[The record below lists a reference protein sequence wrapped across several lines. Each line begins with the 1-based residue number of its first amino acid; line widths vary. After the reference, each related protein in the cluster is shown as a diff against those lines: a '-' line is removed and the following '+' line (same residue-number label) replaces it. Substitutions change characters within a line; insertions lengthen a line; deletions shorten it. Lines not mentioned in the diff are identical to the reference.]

1 MGCRDRR
8 GIALCRIAMPAFGAA
23 ANQQIFALVDVNNFY
38 VSCERV
44 FNPTLENRPVVVLS
58 NNDGC
63 AVARSNEVKALG
75 IKMGAPWFQMKELAR
90 QHGIVALSSNYALYA
105 DMSSRAVSILREYS
119 PNLEVYSIDESFLSL
134 NGLDSLWPSFTSM
147 GQSMRQ
153 RMLQWTGLPVCVG
166 VGPSK
171 TLAKLANHIA
181 KKNPRFN
188 GVCDLAAMPQAA
200 IDALLAGIEV
210 GEVWGVGRRIEAHL
224 QAAGIRTVKAL
235 RDAPLAWLRSRF
247 GVVME
252 RTGNELRGI
261 SCLALEEVAPAKKQ
275 IIASRSFG
283 QPVHA
288 LPELSEAVVSHVS
301 RAAEKLR
308 GQDGIC
314 NAIHVFI
321 HTNPFREQDPQYSN
335 SIVIPLPNASADT
348 RLLVRAALFGL
359 KKIYKPG
366 YVYKKAG
373 VMLMGIG
380 EAQVAQ
386 GSLLLEHGA
395 GQRSEGLMKAMDAL
409 NRRYGR
415 HTVSVFASSAVK
427 SWAMRRENMSP
438 CYTTRWSDV
447 PVAHAC

>member
-1 MGCRDRR
+1 
-8 GIALCRIAMPAFGAA
+8 MPASGAA
-23 ANQQIFALVDVNNFY
+23 ASQQVFALVDVNNFY

-44 FNPTLENRPVVVLS
+44 FNPALETRPVVVLS

-75 IKMGAPWFQMKELAR
+75 VKMGAPWFQLSALAR

-105 DMSSRAVSILREYS
+105 DMSSRVVSILREYS
-119 PNLEVYSIDESFLSL
+119 PNVEVYSIDESFLGL
-134 NGLDSLWPSFTSM
+134 NGLDGLWPSFTSM

-153 RMLQWTGLPVCVG
+153 RVLQWTGLPVCVG
-166 VGPSK
+166 IGPSK

-181 KKNPRFN
+181 KKHSRFH
-188 GVCDLAAMPQAA
+188 GVCDLAAMQPAER
-200 IDALLAGIEV
+200 DELLAGIEA

-224 QAAGIRTVKAL
+224 QATGIWTVKDL
-235 RDAPLAWLRSRF
+235 RAAPSAWLRSRF

-252 RTGNELRGI
+252 RTGCELRGI

-288 LPELSEAVVSHVS
+288 LPDLSEVVASHAS
-301 RAAEKLR
+301 RAAGKLR
-308 GQDGIC
+308 GQGGIC

-321 HTNPFREQDPQYSN
+321 HTNPFRRQDPQYSN

-359 KKIYKPG
+359 KKIYRPG
-366 YVYKKAG
+366 YTYKKAG
-373 VMLMGIG
+373 VMLMEISD
-380 EAQVAQ
+380 AQTAQ
-386 GSLLLEHGA
+386 GSLMLEHGK

-415 HTVSVFASSAVK
+415 QAVSVFASASPK
-427 SWAMRRENMSP
+427 PWAMRRENMSP

-447 PVAHAC
+447 PVAYSR

>member
-1 MGCRDRR
+1 MGRGDGRR
-8 GIALCRIAMPAFGAA
+8 VTLRGLNVTEASSQGKL
-23 ANQQIFALVDVNNFY
+23 FALVDVNNFY

-44 FNPTLENRPVVVLS
+44 FNPSLEARPVVVLS

-75 IKMGAPWFQMKELAR
+75 VKMGTPWFQLSALAR
-90 QHGIVALSSNYALYA
+90 QHSIVALSSNYALYA
-105 DMSSRAVSILREYS
+105 DMSSRVVSILRDYS
-119 PNLEVYSIDESFLSL
+119 PNVEVYSIDESFLGL
-134 NGLDSLWPSFTSM
+134 NGLDSLWPSFADM

-153 RMLQWTGLPVCVG
+153 RVLQWTGLPVCVG
-166 VGPSK
+166 IGPSK

-188 GVCDLAAMPQAA
+188 GVCDFAAMHPPEMSS
-200 IDALLAGIEV
+200 LLAGIEV

-224 QAAGIRTVKAL
+224 QAAGIRTVKDL
-235 RDAPLAWLRSRF
+235 RDAPSAWLRSRF

-252 RTGNELRGI
+252 RTGSELQGM

-288 LPELSEAVVSHVS
+288 LPDLSEALVSHTS

-308 GQDGIC
+308 SQDGIC
-314 NAIHVFI
+314 SAIHVFI
-321 HTNPFREQDPQYSN
+321 HTNPFRSQDPQYSN
-335 SIVIPLPNASADT
+335 SVVIPLPNASADT

-359 KKIYKPG
+359 KRIYKPG
-366 YVYKKAG
+366 YAYKKAG
-373 VMLMGIG
+373 VMLMEISD
-380 EAQVAQ
+380 AQTAQ
-386 GSLLLEHGA
+386 GSLLLEHGK
-395 GQRSEGLMKAMDAL
+395 GQRSEGLMKAMDTL
-409 NRRYGR
+409 NQRYGR
-415 HTVSVFASSAVK
+415 QAISVFASAAPK

-447 PVAHAC
+447 PIAHAV

>member
-1 MGCRDRR
+1 
-8 GIALCRIAMPAFGAA
+8 MPASGTAA
-23 ANQQIFALVDVNNFY
+23 SQQIFALVDVNNFY

-44 FNPTLENRPVVVLS
+44 FNPALENRPVVVLS

-75 IKMGAPWFQMKELAR
+75 VKMGAPWFQTKELAR

-119 PNLEVYSIDESFLSL
+119 PNVEVYSIDESFLGL
-134 NGLDSLWPSFTSM
+134 NGLDRLWPSFADM

-153 RMLQWTGLPVCVG
+153 RVLQWTGLPVCVG

-181 KKNPRFN
+181 KKNPRFS
-188 GVCDLAAMPQAA
+188 GVCDLAAAQPAEM
-200 IDALLAGIEV
+200 DALLAGIEV

-224 QAAGIRTVKAL
+224 QTAGIRTAKDL
-235 RDAPLAWLRSRF
+235 RDAPSAWLRSRF

-288 LPELSEAVVSHVS
+288 LPELSEAVVSHAS

-308 GQDGIC
+308 GQGGTC

-348 RLLVRAALFGL
+348 RLLVRAALFGFD
-359 KKIYKPG
+359 KIYKPG
-366 YVYKKAG
+366 YAYKKAG
-373 VMLMGIG
+373 VMLMGISD
-380 EAQVAQ
+380 AKTAQ

-415 HTVSVFASSAVK
+415 QAVSVFASAAPK

-447 PVAHAC
+447 PVAQAR

>member
-1 MGCRDRR
+1 MG
-8 GIALCRIAMPAFGAA
+8 
-23 ANQQIFALVDVNNFY
+23 
-38 VSCERV
+38 
-44 FNPTLENRPVVVLS
+44 T
-58 NNDGC
+58 
-63 AVARSNEVKALG
+63 
-75 IKMGAPWFQMKELAR
+75 PWFQLSALAKK
-90 QHGIVALSSNYALYA
+90 HNIIALSSNYALYA
-105 DMSSRAVSILREYS
+105 DMSSRAVSILRDYS
-119 PNLEVYSIDESFLSL
+119 PNVEVYSIDESFLSL

-153 RMLQWTGLPVCVG
+153 RVLQWTGLPVCVG
-166 VGPSK
+166 IGPSK

-188 GVCDLAAMPQAA
+188 GVCDLASMSQAE
-200 IDALLAGIEV
+200 IDALLASIEV
-210 GEVWGVGRRIEAHL
+210 EEVWGVGHRIEAHL
-224 QAAGIRTVKAL
+224 QAAGIRTVKDL
-235 RDAPLAWLRSRF
+235 HDAPSAWLRSRF

-275 IIASRSFG
+275 IIALRSFG

-314 NAIHVFI
+314 NAIHIFI

-373 VMLMGIG
+373 VMLMGISD
-380 EAQVAQ
+380 AQTTQ
-386 GSLLLEHGA
+386 GSLLPEYGA

-415 HTVSVFASSAVK
+415 QAVSVFSSAEPK

-447 PVAHAC
+447 PVVRAC

>member
-1 MGCRDRR
+1 
-8 GIALCRIAMPAFGAA
+8 MPAAGETAS
-23 ANQQIFALVDVNNFY
+23 QPIFALVDVNNFY

-44 FNPTLENRPVVVLS
+44 FNPALDSRPVVVLS

-63 AVARSNEVKALG
+63 CVARSNEVKALG
-75 IKMGAPWFQMKELAR
+75 VKMGTPWFQLSALAK

-119 PNLEVYSIDESFLSL
+119 PNVEVYSIDESFLGL
-134 NGLDSLWPSFTSM
+134 NGLASLWPSFTSM
-147 GQSMRQ
+147 GQSMRR

-166 VGPSK
+166 IGPSK

-188 GVCDLAAMPQAA
+188 GVCDLAAMPQTE
-200 IDALLAGIEV
+200 IDALLASIEV

-224 QAAGIRTVKAL
+224 QAAGIRTVKDL
-235 RDAPLAWLRSRF
+235 RDASLTWLRSRF

-252 RTGNELRGI
+252 RTGNELRGL

-283 QPVHA
+283 RPVHA
-288 LPELSEAVVSHVS
+288 LPELSEAVVSHIS

-308 GQDGIC
+308 GQNGSC

-359 KKIYKPG
+359 EKIYKPG
-366 YVYKKAG
+366 YAYKKAG
-373 VMLMGIG
+373 VMLMEISDT
-380 EAQVAQ
+380 QTAQ
-386 GSLLLEHGA
+386 GSLLQEHGA
-395 GQRSEGLMKAMDAL
+395 GPRSEGLMKAMDTL

-415 HTVSVFASSAVK
+415 QTVSVFTSAAPRA
-427 SWAMRRENMSP
+427 WAMRRENTSP
-438 CYTTRWSDV
+438 CYTTRWNDV
-447 PVAHAC
+447 PVARAC